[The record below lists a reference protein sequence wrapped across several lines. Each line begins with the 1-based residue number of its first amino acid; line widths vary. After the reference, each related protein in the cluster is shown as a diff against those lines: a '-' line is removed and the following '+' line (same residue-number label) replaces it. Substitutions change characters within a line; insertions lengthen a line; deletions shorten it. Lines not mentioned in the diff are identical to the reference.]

1 MITQQGKVL
10 SKRMHKTHDSG
21 QREKG
26 CGIHAASQRKI
37 FFTEYIQPGR
47 RVHIKF
53 LWQCLGLNLSPQP
66 KASWNGG
73 KHTSASASKYSL
85 HKLTQIIA
93 TMFNKQPRLPSKLIP
108 VKNFKICAKCV
119 AQVGDLW
126 KRCVGKTLSAVT
138 TTGTLSLESTLVA
151 GEAESG
157 DGSLRHGRNFIY
169 LLVPSSSPSPFSR
182 SSPHSTILHLK
193 G

>member
-108 VKNFKICAKCV
+108 VKNFKICATCV

-126 KRCVGKTLSAVT
+126 KRCVGETLSAVT

-151 GEAESG
+151 GRSG
-157 DGSLRHGRNFIY
+157 ERRRLFAPRSEFHLSPCPILLSLP
-169 LLVPSSSPSPFSR
+169 LFSLF
-182 SSPHSTILHLK
+182 PTF
-193 G
+193 